1 MFRRQIEIIDKN
13 QENLYNKEVV
23 VVGAGGLGNVVVSE
37 ISCIGLK
44 RIYLF
49 DFDEIEIHNIH
60 RQFNFSQNELSQ
72 KKCKVLSKK
81 MQRCNTEIVAIDK
94 KFETFDKRVDLIIDC
109 SDNFEV
115 RKKIDNYAK
124 KEKIPWLYA
133 SVEGFMGQVCLFK
146 DKGLDIFN
154 LSSSHKVAGV
164 LPAMVGIVGS
174 IEAMIATKYLA
185 ELEVEFDKLYYIDF
199 KEKLQIIRLEIE

>member
-1 MFRRQIEIIDKN
+1 MFRRQIEIIGKN
-13 QENLYNKEVV
+13 QENLYNKEVI

-81 MQRCNTEIVAIDK
+81 MQRCNTEIVAIDE
-94 KFETFDKRVDLIIDC
+94 KFESFDKRVDLIIDC

-115 RKKIDNYAK
+115 RKKIDSYAK

-146 DKGLDIFN
+146 DKSLDIFN
-154 LSSSHKVAGV
+154 LSEHKVAGV
-164 LPAMVGIVGS
+164 LPPMVGIVGS
-174 IEAMIATKYLA
+174 IEAMIAIKYLA
-185 ELEVEFDKLYYIDF
+185 KLEVEFDKLYYIDF
-199 KEKLQIIRLEIE
+199 KKELKVMGFNID